1 MPTVAR
7 TCNIRFLKQGDP
19 GAPGVAYALRPSV
32 SAVRRAKDG
41 TPSVASFTVTPLKI
55 VGDNAFEEWP
65 SGVVVQCVVRYK
77 IPATGTETSNLLTLS
92 KPDTAHPNANKVTVG
107 DNDIEYTLMLR
118 MQDSATV
125 VVTETVP
132 IVLDGKDGQKGDAG
146 ASKLLRGPRVWDKL
160 PIGEQFFD
168 GTATTANPN
177 CIQDIVYHGGYY
189 WLCTASHNRNT
200 EDEPKDGADNWTRF
214 TSWDLVATD
223 VMYAKDAVI
232 DNAVIRNLKTDIPV
246 NSRVEITHDT
256 NDIRIYKRV
265 NATTDRLCTIMSAQ
279 TRTFSQL
286 FGGAGGDLSDE
297 GSITSP
303 QITVAFTQPGQSVN
317 DSATVGAFDAGSG
330 VLSGKIRLKV
340 DVTQS
345 LTPDAEQGGDAMS
358 SLKALPHIVVAVKV
372 NGVTVVTTSVSGNLL
387 SMDSPDP
394 VDITGSFSVL
404 STGGENTITVEV
416 SGNGYSGYTGT
427 WTAAVKVLA
436 SDIRVD
442 NTQHRSEFFE
452 NGLATGV
459 STSNYFVAYSQNTGR
474 MAVKVMSAGQNGNAR
489 YGFCIFDR
497 LYLCLNGQ
505 WYADKLQTVD
515 GQTVLGLTKC
525 NEPNI

>member
-1 MPTVAR
+1 MPHV
-7 TCNIRFLKQGDP
+7 
-19 GAPGVAYALRPSV
+19 
-32 SAVRRAKDG
+32 
-41 TPSVASFTVTPLKI
+41 
-55 VGDNAFEEWP
+55 
-65 SGVVVQCVVRYK
+65 
-77 IPATGTETSNLLTLS
+77 
-92 KPDTAHPNANKVTVG
+92 
-107 DNDIEYTLMLR
+107 
-118 MQDSATV
+118 
-125 VVTETVP
+125 
-132 IVLDGKDGQKGDAG
+132 
-146 ASKLLRGPRVWDKL
+146 
-160 PIGEQFFD
+160 
-168 GTATTANPN
+168 
-177 CIQDIVYHGGYY
+177 
-189 WLCTASHNRNT
+189 
-200 EDEPKDGADNWTRF
+200 
-214 TSWDLVATD
+214 
-223 VMYAKDAVI
+223 
-232 DNAVIRNLKTDIPV
+232 
-246 NSRVEITHDT
+246 
-256 NDIRIYKRV
+256 
-265 NATTDRLCTIMSAQ
+265 
-279 TRTFSQL
+279 
-286 FGGAGGDLSDE
+286 
-297 GSITSP
+297 
-303 QITVAFTQPGQSVN
+303 
-317 DSATVGAFDAGSG
+317 
-330 VLSGKIRLKV
+330 
-340 DVTQS
+340 
-345 LTPDAEQGGDAMS
+345 
-358 SLKALPHIVVAVKV
+358 VVAVKV

-474 MAVKVMSAGQNGNAR
+474 MAVKAMSAGQNGNAR